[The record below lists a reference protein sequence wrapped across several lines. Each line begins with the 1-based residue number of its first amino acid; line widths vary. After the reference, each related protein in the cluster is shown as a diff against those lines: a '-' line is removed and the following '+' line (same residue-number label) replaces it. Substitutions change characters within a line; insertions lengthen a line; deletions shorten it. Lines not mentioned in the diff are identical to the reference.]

1 MEEKKEI
8 KERIDRINKM
18 LDKELDGVPYIATI
32 VYVEDKKVSGKGV
45 SIQTRN
51 MRLSNTKLDET
62 DFLTYQ
68 QLVLNLHNEV
78 TTFVQSLFPK
88 PVQSKPVEQ
97 DTQYG

>member
-1 MEEKKEI
+1 MEEKKDI

-18 LDKELDGVPYIATI
+18 LDKELKGASYIATI
-32 VYVEDKKVSGKGV
+32 VYIEDKKVTEKGV
-45 SIQTRN
+45 SLQTRN
-51 MRLSNTKLDET
+51 MRLSNTKIDET

-88 PVQSKPVEQ
+88 PVPSKPMQE